1 MDLYY
6 LPLIVL
12 IALASSDL
20 VVGVANDAVNFTNSA
35 VGSHV
40 APRWA
45 IFLTA
50 SIGILIGTTFSVGM
64 LEIARKGLFYP
75 QFYTFENVLTIFM
88 AVMFTDILLLDMFN
102 TYGLPTST
110 TVSLVFE
117 LLGASVAV
125 GGIILLQSGSDLSMI
140 GTYIN
145 SDRAL
150 LMISGIL
157 LSILFAFIFGVLIQF
172 ISRLI
177 FSFKKKRS
185 YAVIGA
191 VWSALAIS
199 FILYYILIKGVK
211 NSIFLSSALVTWIH
225 AHTWP
230 VLLVFFTVCLVLFII
245 FSLFKIIDPLKI
257 VVLAGTFAL
266 ALTFASND
274 LVNFIG
280 VPLAGFF
287 SYQIAEAAGSN
298 SNLLMS
304 GLNDPLEVP
313 VFFILSAALIMIITL
328 WRSKKAQTVTRTEI
342 ELASQHKSKARFGD
356 SKAANFLV
364 DVGLKIFKF
373 GKFILPRFIKEWIEE
388 RYKGKHHEHKEA
400 DKGEPAFDL
409 VRASVNLMVAST
421 LIALGTSMKLPL
433 STTYVTFI
441 VAMGTSLADG
451 AWGKQSAPYRV
462 NGVLVV
468 IGGWFVTA
476 LIAFTSSM
484 LMATILHFGGTIAT
498 ILMIALAFFVILR
511 SHHLFKKREAA

>member
-12 IALASSDL
+12 IALAVSDL
-20 VVGVANDAVNFTNSA
+20 MVGVANDAVNFTNSA

-45 IFLTA
+45 IFLVA
-50 SIGILIGTTFSVGM
+50 SIGIMIGTTFSVGM

-75 QFYTFENVLTIFM
+75 QFYSFDNVMTIFL
-88 AVMFTDILLLDMFN
+88 AVMFTDVLLLDMFN

-125 GGIILLQSGSDLSMI
+125 GAILLLQSGSDLSLL

-150 LMISGIL
+150 VMITGIL
-157 LSILFAFIFGVLIQF
+157 LSVLFAFVFGVVIQF
-172 ISRLI
+172 VSRLI
-177 FSFKKKRS
+177 FSFKKKRN
-185 YAVIGA
+185 YAVLGA

-211 NSIFLSSALVTWIH
+211 ASIFLSSPLVTWIH

-230 VLLVFFTVCLVLFII
+230 VLLAFFTICLVLFII
-245 FSLFKIIDPLKI
+245 FSLFKIIDPLRI

-287 SYQIAEAAGSN
+287 SYQIAGQAGSN

-304 GLNDPLEVP
+304 GLNDPFEVP
-313 VFFILSAALIMIITL
+313 VFFILTAALIMIITL

-342 ELASQHKSKARFGD
+342 ELASQHKSKARFGA
-356 SKAANFLV
+356 SKSANFLV
-364 DVGLKIFKF
+364 DIGIKIFRF
-373 GKFILPRFIKEWIEE
+373 GKFILPDFIKDWIEL
-388 RYKGKHHEHKEA
+388 RYKGKHHDHKEA
-400 DKGEPAFDL
+400 EKDEPAFDL

-421 LIALGTSMKLPL
+421 LIALGTSLKLPL

-451 AWGKQSAPYRV
+451 AWGSQSAPFRV

-468 IGGWFVTA
+468 ISGWFITA
-476 LIAFTSSM
+476 LIAFSSSM
-484 LMATILHFGGTIAT
+484 VMADFLYYTGKIGL
-498 ILMIALAFFVILR
+498 ILMIALAFYVIIR
-511 SHHLFKKREAA
+511 SHLLFKKREAA